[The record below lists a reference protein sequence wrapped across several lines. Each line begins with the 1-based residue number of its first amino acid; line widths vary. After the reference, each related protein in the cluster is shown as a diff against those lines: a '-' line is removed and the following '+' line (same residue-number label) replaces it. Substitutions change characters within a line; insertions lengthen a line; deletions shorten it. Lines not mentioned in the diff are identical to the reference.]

1 MNTSDAI
8 AASTKDAHRDSA
20 GNIPPSRLVYWSI
33 MREFWESPS
42 IYMAPVTVA
51 GVYLAA
57 YLLGAALLPG
67 HQPTR
72 AMARHPGSSALAQP
86 YDFAAVVVMLTVV
99 LLQLLYCLDA
109 LYGERRDRSI
119 LFWKS
124 LPVSDWTT
132 VLAKASVP
140 TIILPLF
147 GLLVTVVTQ
156 FGVLLIAS
164 MLVLITGGS
173 VTTLWGQSSL
183 LYPAWLLGYH
193 LIAVHT
199 LWYAPIY
206 CWILLVSAWTKRSPI
221 IWVVFPPLAIYAAER
236 LLFGTSYFASMLQ
249 ARLLGSSQATSGSDV
264 MEMGIGTHIT
274 PGAFLTNP
282 SLWIG
287 LAVAAAFLWGAA
299 RLRRYHEP
307 V

>member
-1 MNTSDAI
+1 MSTSDELFANAPESHVYSTAAI
-8 AASTKDAHRDSA
+8 PAR
-20 GNIPPSRLVYWSI
+20 RLAYWSI

-42 IYMAPVTVA
+42 VYIAPVTVA
-51 GVYLAA
+51 AVA
-57 YLLGAALLPG
+57 LLGYLFGSIFLPG

-72 AMARHPGSSALAQP
+72 AMTMHHDPLRVA

-109 LYGERRDRSI
+109 LYGERRERSI

-124 LPVSDWTT
+124 LPVSDVTT
-132 VLAKASVP
+132 VLAKTSVP
-140 TIILPLF
+140 MVFLPLY
-147 GLLVTVVTQ
+147 GMLVTVVTQ
-156 FGVLLIAS
+156 FGILLIAS
-164 MLVLITGGS
+164 VVVLFTGGS
-173 VTTLWGQSSL
+173 VTMLWHQSSI

-193 LIAVHT
+193 LLTVHT
-199 LWYAPIY
+199 LWYAPLY
-206 CWILLVSAWTKRSPI
+206 CWILFVSAWTKRSPI

-236 LLFGTSYFASMLQ
+236 FLLGTSYFWEILNQ
-249 ARLLGSSQATSGSDV
+249 RLVGNTQATAGSG
-264 MEMGIGTHIT
+264 MTEMGIGTHVT

-282 SLWIG
+282 SMWIG
-287 LAVAAAFLWGAA
+287 IAVSAAFLWGAA

>member
-1 MNTSDAI
+1 MNTSDVMAMNAPDSHSHS
-8 AASTKDAHRDSA
+8 AAKISA
-20 GNIPPSRLVYWSI
+20 GRLVYWSI

-42 IYMAPVTVA
+42 IYMAPLAVA
-51 GVYLAA
+51 AVALFA
-57 YLLGAALLPG
+57 YLVGAIFLPG

-72 AMARHPGSSALAQP
+72 VMMRHHDPLRVA
-86 YDFAAVVVMLTVV
+86 YEFVAAVVMLTVV

-109 LYGERRDRSI
+109 LYGERRERSI

-124 LPVSDWTT
+124 LPVSDVTT

-140 TIILPLF
+140 TFILPLF
-147 GLLVTVVTQ
+147 GLLVTVLTQ

-164 MLVLITGGS
+164 LVVLFTGGS
-173 VTTLWGQSSL
+173 VTELWGQSSIV
-183 LYPAWLLGYH
+183 YSAWLLGYH
-193 LIAVHT
+193 MMTVHT

-206 CWILLVSAWTKRSPI
+206 CWILFVSAWTKRSPI

-236 LLFGTSYFASMLQ
+236 LLFGTTYFQDLVYS
-249 ARLLGSSQATSGSDV
+249 RLLGNSHATTGTGMTD
-264 MEMGIGTHIT
+264 MGIGTHVT